1 MSSTVAMGC
10 HRPSV
15 QGTFV
20 FLSVK
25 LGNCVCPAGSQNPNK
40 LVRRIARKNRNRLRS
55 SATAD
60 RSSRE
65 LADGDTRRSVAVL
78 AVPWFSFCLPTSIRR
93 YGRREI
99 RASQNGDNRRRRL
112 PPHGRGKTP
121 SEIKLRSSRFLRM
134 RTTFRL
140 SKRKRSQH
148 RRHCP
153 RPSRDRNALPRFASS
168 CC

>member
-1 MSSTVAMGC
+1 MGC

-65 LADGDTRRSVAVL
+65 LADGDTEAAKARVANMCEKLL
-78 AVPWFSFCLPTSIRR
+78 ANTVIENYTV
-93 YGRREI
+93 EI
-99 RASQNGDNRRRRL
+99 ES
-112 PPHGRGKTP
+112 
-121 SEIKLRSSRFLRM
+121 
-134 RTTFRL
+134 
-140 SKRKRSQH
+140 
-148 RRHCP
+148 
-153 RPSRDRNALPRFASS
+153 
-168 CC
+168 